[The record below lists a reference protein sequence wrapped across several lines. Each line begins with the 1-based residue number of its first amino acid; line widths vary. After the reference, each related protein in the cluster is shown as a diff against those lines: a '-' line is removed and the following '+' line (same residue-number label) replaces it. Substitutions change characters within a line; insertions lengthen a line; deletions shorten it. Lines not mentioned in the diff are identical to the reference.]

1 MKEFSRAERVAE
13 QVKNELA
20 SALLRHI
27 DDPRLQQVTLMAVQM
42 ADGLEMARIFWLPL
56 NLDEDLGEREK
67 KRIQRAFQNATPF
80 LRTHLGQVLQLR
92 IVPELRFEFDEASER
107 GRKMEELL
115 RKVREDDAKNYPDLV
130 NEDFDDTKDASIDD
144 ED

>member
-20 SALLRHI
+20 SALLRHV

-42 ADGLEMARIFWLPL
+42 PDGLELARIFWLPL
-56 NLDEDLGEREK
+56 NLEEALTEREK
-67 KRIQRAFQNATPF
+67 KRIGRAFENATPF
-80 LRTHLGQVLQLR
+80 LRNHLANVLRLR

-107 GRKMEELL
+107 GRKMDELL
-115 RKVREDDAKNYPDLV
+115 RKVREEDAKNFPDLV
-130 NEDFDDTKDASIDD
+130 DATLDELQNPSGDDT
-144 ED
+144 